1 MVPLALVLAVFMGV
15 IVGMLGAGGSILTVP
30 LLIYLAGLEPKAAIA
45 SSLLVVGL
53 TCLAGVVH
61 HAWQG
66 NVRWRPG
73 FTFGAFSMV
82 GAFTAG
88 SVARFV
94 PGEVLLLVF
103 AAVMAASSIGLMRH
117 RPLPGLS
124 GTSPPHTAVAP
135 SKLAALGLAVGAIT
149 GLVGAGGG
157 FLIVPVLV
165 MLGRLDMRS
174 AVGTSLLVIV
184 LNAFAAFAGYLF
196 HVEVEWVLALSISA
210 AAVAG
215 ALGGA
220 ALSGLVSQT
229 GLRHAFAWLVLLMAV
244 FIASHELLPRFV
256 THRPGV
262 QGLQVPPP
270 GAAPDRA
277 ASLPPGAAS
286 QAART
291 SAAAST
297 LAGAART

>member
-1 MVPLALVLAVFMGV
+1 MVPLALVLAVLMGV

-30 LLIYLAGLEPKAAIA
+30 LLVYLAGLEPKVAIA

-53 TCLAGVVH
+53 TSAGGVVH

-73 FTFGAFSMV
+73 FIFGALSMV

-94 PGEVLLLVF
+94 PGDALLLIF
-103 AAVMAASSIGLMRH
+103 AAVMAASSIGLMRY
-117 RPLPGLS
+117 RPGAEPS
-124 GTSPPHTAVAP
+124 GDSPPPPVVAP
-135 SKLAALGLAVGAIT
+135 TKMAALGLAVGAIT

-165 MLGRLDMRS
+165 MLGRLDMRG

-196 HVEVEWVLALSISA
+196 HVEIEWVLALSISA
-210 AAVAG
+210 AAMAG

-220 ALSGLVSQT
+220 ALSGIVSQT
-229 GLRHAFAWLVLLMAV
+229 GLRHAFAWFVLLMAV
-244 FIASHELLPRFV
+244 FIASHQLLPRLV
-256 THRPGV
+256 THRPRAD
-262 QGLQVPPP
+262 GLQRPLA
-270 GAAPDRA
+270 GAAPDSA
-277 ASLPPGAAS
+277 ASMLRGAAS
-286 QAART
+286 QAVPAFAPA
-291 SAAAST
+291 SAARA
-297 LAGAART
+297 